1 MIQNA
6 PGAVATP
13 HHLATEEGNRIL
25 KIGGTAVDAMIAAS
39 AVLCVV
45 YPHMVSLAG
54 DSWTLIG
61 ESGQVR
67 AVDGTGRAPLSLDA
81 DVLRAEGATS
91 MPERGPH
98 TVTVPGAVA
107 AWGLMYGEGGRLE
120 FGELLATA
128 IGLAERGVA
137 VSPSLARDI
146 VDYRALLEPDPG
158 CRNLFFADGGRPK
171 TVDDQIVQPQLAS
184 TLRALATHGPGAFYA
199 GPIAEAFVAG
209 MAGRGS
215 HLTMAD
221 LRDHRPAFVE
231 PLVRRYGDAS
241 VFTAPPSS
249 QGYVLLQ
256 LLGAMDLR
264 GTPGWTGGSEL
275 EWLPRAAETF
285 GVIRDVQLGDTSRMP
300 TTGEELI
307 SDQAILAV
315 LEGSS
320 LPRDPEY
327 IQPSLSGDTIALM
340 AADAEGRVI
349 SHIQSVSGAFGSG
362 ILEQGTGVIA
372 HNRGSAF
379 TLDRGAVSELTG
391 STKPP
396 HTLMPALARRGGRI
410 VAAAGTM
417 GGKNQPMIV
426 AQVIS
431 RLLEGASAQE
441 AVDAPRWVVPA
452 VAGSEE
458 SVVLVE
464 KAMDAS
470 ARAYLD
476 AAGLPVEQV
485 DVVDNRLGHAQALLV
500 GENSFQVGSDSRAD
514 GAKPEVS

>member
-6 PGAVATP
+6 QGAVVTP
-13 HHLATEEGNRIL
+13 HHLATQEGNRIL
-25 KIGGTAVDAMIAAS
+25 AEGGTAVDAMIAAS

-54 DSWTLIG
+54 DSWTLLA
-61 ESGQVR
+61 EDGQVR
-67 AVDGTGRAPLSLDA
+67 AVDGTGRAPRSLDA
-81 DVLRAEGATS
+81 DVLRADGETS

-107 AWGLMYGEGGRLE
+107 AWGLMHAEGGRLG
-120 FGELLATA
+120 FDELLATA
-128 IGLAERGVA
+128 IDLAERGVA

-158 CRNLFFADGGRPK
+158 CRNLFFAEGGRPK
-171 TVDDQIVQPQLAS
+171 TVDDQIVQPQLAG
-184 TLRALATHGPGAFYA
+184 TLRALATGGPRAFYE
-199 GPIAEAFVAG
+199 GPVAEAFVSG
-209 MAGRGS
+209 MAARGS
-215 HLTMAD
+215 RLTLAD
-221 LRDHRPAFVE
+221 LTDHRAAFVE
-231 PLVRRYGDAS
+231 PLLRQYGDAT

-249 QGYVLLQ
+249 QGYVFLQ
-256 LLGAMDLR
+256 LLGAMDLH
-264 GTPGWTGGSEL
+264 GTPGWTQGKEL
-275 EWLPRAAETF
+275 EWLPRAAEAF
-285 GVIRDVQLGDTSRMP
+285 GAMRDALLGDAGRMAVTGVDLVSDQTIRDV
-300 TTGEELI
+300 
-307 SDQAILAV
+307 
-315 LEGSS
+315 LESSS
-320 LPRDPEY
+320 LPRDPDY
-327 IQPSLSGDTIALM
+327 VQPSLSGDTIALM

-379 TLDRGAVSELTG
+379 TLDAGAPSELTG

-396 HTLMPALARRGGRI
+396 HTLMPALARRRGRI

-426 AQVIS
+426 AQVMS

-458 SVVLVE
+458 SVILVE

-470 ARAYLD
+470 ARAHLD
-476 AAGLPVEQV
+476 AAGMRVEQI
-485 DVVDNRLGHAQALLV
+485 DVVDNRLGHSQAILI
-500 GENSFQVGSDSRAD
+500 GEDSFDVGSDRRAD
-514 GAKPEVS
+514 GGLPGVS

>member
-1 MIQNA
+1 MNQNA
-6 PGAVATP
+6 HGAVVTP
-13 HHLATEEGNRIL
+13 HHLATQEGNRIL
-25 KIGGTAVDAMIAAS
+25 KEGGTAVDAMIAAS

-54 DSWTLIG
+54 DSWTLLAEG
-61 ESGQVR
+61 GGVR
-67 AVDGTGRAPLSLDA
+67 AVDGTGKAPRSLDA
-81 DVLRAEGATS
+81 DVLRAGGATS

-107 AWGLMYGEGGRLE
+107 AWGLMHAEGGRLG
-120 FGELLATA
+120 FDELLATA
-128 IGLAERGVA
+128 IDMAERGVA

-146 VDYRALLEPDPG
+146 LDYRGLLEPDPG
-158 CRNLFFADGGRPK
+158 CRDLFFADEGRAK
-171 TVDDQIVQPQLAS
+171 TVDDQIVQPQLAA
-184 TLRALATHGPGAFYA
+184 TLRSLATHGPGAFYE
-199 GPIAEAFVAG
+199 GPVAEAFVAG
-209 MAGRGS
+209 MSERGS
-215 HLTMAD
+215 RLTLAD
-221 LRDHRPAFVE
+221 LRDHKPAFVE
-231 PLVRRYGDAS
+231 PLVRRYGDAT

-256 LLGAMDLR
+256 LLGAMDLK
-264 GTPGWTGGSEL
+264 GTPGWTRGNEL
-275 EWLPRAAETF
+275 EWLPRVAEAF
-285 GVIRDVQLGDTSRMP
+285 GVMRDALLGDSGRMS
-300 TTGEELI
+300 TTGEELV
-307 SDQAILAV
+307 SDQTIREV
-315 LEGSS
+315 IERSS
-320 LPRDPEY
+320 LPRNPDY

-362 ILEQGTGVIA
+362 ILEQATGIIA

-379 TLDRGAVSELTG
+379 TLDSGAASELTG

-426 AQVIS
+426 AQVMS

-458 SVVLVE
+458 SVILVE
-464 KAMDAS
+464 KPMDAS
-470 ARAYLD
+470 ARGYLD
-476 AAGLPVEQV
+476 AAGLPVEQI
-485 DVVDNRLGHAQALLV
+485 DVVDNRLGHAQALLI
-500 GENSFQVGSDSRAD
+500 GEDSFQAGSDRRAD
-514 GAKPEVS
+514 GGRPRLS